1 MSMTFVYQGHLVDNN
16 GKPCVPDWCIQAFKK
31 HKLFYT
37 PFGELRLWVDG
48 KSDIPIGIGDTVLI
62 DFFSNRI
69 YNVNRL
75 QM

>member
-1 MSMTFVYQGHLVDNN
+1 MNFVYQGHLVDNN
-16 GKPCVPDWCIQAFKK
+16 GKPCVPDWCIQAFKE

-48 KSDIPIGIGDTVLI
+48 KSDIPIGIGDIVLI
-62 DFFSNRI
+62 DFFSNHI
-69 YNVNRL
+69 YNVSRL

>member
-1 MSMTFVYQGHLVDNN
+1 MNFVYQGHLVDHN
-16 GKPCVPDWCIQAFKK
+16 GKPCVPDWCIQAFKE

-48 KSDIPIGIGDTVLI
+48 KSDIPIGIGDIVLI
-62 DFFSNRI
+62 DFFSNHI
-69 YNVNRL
+69 YNISRL